1 MPANRLFFAPLT
13 RLSLALLLG
22 ALAGCAVGPDY
33 QRPDAPV
40 GEHFREARVEGAWKT
55 AQPADLQA
63 RGAWWAAFNDG
74 VLDEL
79 MRGLNTQN
87 FSVQQAEARV
97 RQAQAALSNA
107 RSGLFPQVN
116 GTAASTRRGSG
127 SGQTSQSGS
136 TYDLNANVSWEV
148 DLWGRIRRQ
157 VESGDASL
165 QASAADMVAT
175 RLSLQS
181 QLAQTYFQY
190 RSAESAERLL
200 DQTVQAYERSLQINQ
215 NRLDAGF
222 SAQSDVAAALSQL
235 EGARTQRLALNR
247 EKAGYQHALAV
258 LVGRPPSQFELV
270 PHAPWPV
277 VPDIPVGLPSSL
289 LERRPDVARAERRM
303 AQANAEIGVAKAAW
317 FPSLKL
323 NASGGFSSSD
333 LSEWLTAP
341 ARVWSLGPSLALT
354 LLDFGARRA
363 KVEQAEAGYDE
374 QVAAYRQTVLT
385 ALKEVEDALSDLNG
399 LGLEQASQARA
410 LAAARE
416 SLQLT
421 RNQFDA
427 GLVDYLSLAQTET
440 TAFSA
445 ERQALDLESQRLRA
459 AVKLLVAL
467 GGGWAAPSGAEQAE
481 SGTAASAGSP

>member
-165 QASAADMVAT
+165 QASAADMAAT

-481 SGTAASAGSP
+481 PGTTASAGSP

>member
-1 MPANRLFFAPLT
+1 MPANRLFFASLT

-165 QASAADMVAT
+165 QASAADMAAT

-467 GGGWAAPSGAEQAE
+467 GGGWAAPSGSEQAE
-481 SGTAASAGSP
+481 PGTTASAGSP

>member
-1 MPANRLFFAPLT
+1 MPVY
-13 RLSLALLLG
+13 RLSNPTFARLGLVVLLG
-22 ALAGCAVGPDY
+22 VLTGCAVGPDY

-40 GEHFREARVEGAWKT
+40 GEQFREARIEGAWKT
-55 AQPADLQA
+55 AQPADLSE
-63 RGAWWAAFNDG
+63 RGDWWNAFNDG
-74 VLDEL
+74 VLDQL
-79 MRGLNTQN
+79 IRNLNEQN
-87 FSVQQAEARV
+87 FSLQQAQARV
-97 RQAQAALSNA
+97 RQAQAALSNT
-107 RSGLFPQVN
+107 RSNLFPQV
-116 GTAASTRRGSG
+116 GSSASSTRRGGG
-127 SGQTSQSGS
+127 SGDTSHSAS
-136 TYDLNANVSWEV
+136 AYDLGINVAWEV

-165 QASAADMVAT
+165 QASAADMAAT

-190 RSAESAERLL
+190 RAVESAERLL
-200 DQTVQAYERSLQINQ
+200 DQTVQAYERSLLVNQ

-222 SAQSDVAAALSQL
+222 SAPGDVAAALSQL

-247 EKAGYQHALAV
+247 EKASYQHAMAV
-258 LVGRPPSQFELV
+258 LVGRAPSQFEVV

-277 VPDIPVGLPSSL
+277 VPEIPLGLPSSL

-303 AQANAEIGVAKAAW
+303 AQANADIGVAKAAW

-323 NASGGFSSSD
+323 NASGGFNSSD
-333 LSEWLTAP
+333 LSQWLTAP

-363 KVEQAEAGYDE
+363 QVAQAEAGYDE
-374 QVAAYRQTVLT
+374 QVAAYRQTVLD

-399 LGLEQASQARA
+399 LGREQASQARA

-440 TAFSA
+440 SAFSA

-467 GGGWAAPSGAEQAE
+467 GGGWTASSESAGFDVGTAESAAP
-481 SGTAASAGSP
+481 

>member
-22 ALAGCAVGPDY
+22 GLAGCAVGPDY

-97 RQAQAALSNA
+97 RQAQAALSSA

-165 QASAADMVAT
+165 QASAADMAAT

-467 GGGWAAPSGAEQAE
+467 GGGWAAPSGSEQAE
-481 SGTAASAGSP
+481 PGTTASAGSP

>member
-165 QASAADMVAT
+165 QASAADMAAT

-354 LLDFGARRA
+354 LLDFDARRA
-363 KVEQAEAGYDE
+363 KVAQAEAGYDE

-467 GGGWAAPSGAEQAE
+467 GGGWAAPSGSEQAE
-481 SGTAASAGSP
+481 PGTTTSAGSP

>member
-165 QASAADMVAT
+165 QASAADMAAT

-467 GGGWAAPSGAEQAE
+467 GGGWAAPSGSEQAE
-481 SGTAASAGSP
+481 PGTTASAGSP

>member
-97 RQAQAALSNA
+97 RQAQAALSSA

-165 QASAADMVAT
+165 QASAADMAAT

-481 SGTAASAGSP
+481 PGTTASAGSP

>member
-165 QASAADMVAT
+165 QASAADMAAT

-481 SGTAASAGSP
+481 PGTAASAGSP

>member
-116 GTAASTRRGSG
+116 GTATSTRRGSG

-333 LSEWLTAP
+333 LSQWLTAP

>member
-107 RSGLFPQVN
+107 RSGLFPQVS

-481 SGTAASAGSP
+481 PGTAASAGPL

>member
-165 QASAADMVAT
+165 QASAADMAAT